1 MLRISHDISNRTLID
16 RKPECNLL
24 WFPRVDAFCGYIDKL
39 VPVKSDR
46 KAVPAELSL
55 MLLPASSGTSGLQRP
70 NSPNPTPNPTPTP
83 THNLIHQ
90 EYKKGDLTQNALA
103 SFGLNTLPDFYS
115 QEDIYILRI
124 PNSQTGGN
132 N

>member
-39 VPVKSDR
+39 VPAKSYR
-46 KAVPAELSL
+46 KAGPAELSL

-70 NSPNPTPNPTPTP
+70 NSPTPNP

-103 SFGLNTLPDFYS
+103 SFGLNTLPDFNS